1 MGKTVSARVPGEKLL
16 ERAGRASS
24 TQAGR
29 GGEEGLARACGREGG
44 PGRVSKAGQ
53 RPRLHHLRRF
63 SPYYTISTFARYI
76 PDSDDKLD
84 RQTPHHTLTDRNK
97 QNRPARSRERE
108 RLFHA
113 DIHRAPAHSCVR
125 AQPDPFLLC
134 FRPHSALHRS
144 SARLQLVSTQLPFS
158 IRHACLST
166 GFLRPQCS
174 DREHGSATTPSC
186 SDSSPQRPEAC
197 CRRAVRCA
205 DHPSKQPAW

>member
-1 MGKTVSARVPGEKLL
+1 MSVAFILFYSF
-16 ERAGRASS
+16 SN
-24 TQAGR
+24 
-29 GGEEGLARACGREGG
+29 
-44 PGRVSKAGQ
+44 
-53 RPRLHHLRRF
+53 RLHHLRTF
-63 SPYYTISTFARYI
+63 IHITSVGTFARYI

-84 RQTPHHTLTDRNK
+84 RQPRHHTLG
-97 QNRPARSRERE
+97 QASARSRERE
-108 RLFHA
+108 RERPFHA